1 MIRIIKNY
9 KIIIVSMLLL
19 TFVSGCNDFL
29 EVKSLTKIS
38 SDQLLSNEKGLKTL
52 LSNIYNGIPMEDFCY
67 RPNAGFNR
75 RGWQGGIGEMI
86 DASFYTDEAIKT
98 DGGEAIGPGSLNVW
112 SGSSSNGFNAWHRN
126 REINIFMK
134 SILKSKDENIIT
146 EERYNRLKSEG
157 HFARAYLYFALAK
170 RFGGV
175 PLIDWLQDDDY
186 SGDPTPLFIP
196 RTTELETW
204 KFVLSECD
212 KAVEYLPTP
221 ENFRPE
227 DGDPRYRASK
237 WAAYALKSRAAL
249 HAASLA
255 KYGDKVT
262 FTGKA
267 VDLKLVGIPQ
277 SEASFFY
284 NECITA
290 SKAIIDNSN
299 YSLYRPIP
307 LNQEE
312 AATNYQYL
320 FLRLPAEEVIFGRTY
335 LDGSVYEDQGHGF
348 DSYFAPSQAR
358 TGFHKWGRF
367 SVTLDIVDLYEDYT
381 DNGTGA
387 SAKIV
392 TRTDGTEDSSFDTNT
407 PAADQVRA
415 IPFVKY
421 DNPFDPFK
429 NKDARLHGSVIVPG
443 AEYKGITIIMQG
455 GMIGKDGNLRI
466 YEGGSE
472 TGLDGATYYSYGAEG
487 SGLYSGFATMTSID
501 DANFSCSGFT
511 VRKFLAENQNPVGS
525 ERSSSTPWIDFR
537 LAEIYLNYAEAVV
550 ESGAGDAVLAGKLIN
565 DLRKRAAHKDNIPLT
580 LDNVLKERQIEM
592 AFEHNRIWDLWRR
605 REYHTLF
612 SNYRRHS
619 LVQLIDLRENPPKYV
634 FLRMN
639 NFQDVRS
646 GGRTFQ
652 TMNYYWN
659 IPGTDVSGIVNNPG
673 RGE

>member
-1 MIRIIKNY
+1 MISNIRKY
-9 KIIIVSMLLL
+9 KLLFVSMLILA
-19 TFVSGCNDFL
+19 FVSSCNDFL

-38 SDQLLSNEKGLKTL
+38 SEQLLSNEKGMKTL
-52 LSNIYNGIPMEDFCY
+52 LANVYNGIPMEDFCF

-86 DASFYTDEAIKT
+86 DPSFYTDEALKS

-134 SILKSKDENIIT
+134 SIETTKNDGIIT
-146 EERYNRLKSEG
+146 EDRYNRLKSEG

-175 PLIDWLQDDDY
+175 PIIDWLQDDDY
-186 SGDPTPLFIP
+186 SGDPAPLFIP
-196 RTTELETW
+196 RDTELNTW

-212 KAVEYLPTP
+212 KAIEYLPTP
-221 ENFRPE
+221 ETFTSE
-227 DGDPRYRASK
+227 DGDPRYRATK

-255 KYGDKVT
+255 KYGNRVSYS
-262 FTGKA
+262 GRA
-267 VDLKLVGIPQ
+267 VDLKLVGMES

-284 NECITA
+284 NECISA

-299 YSLYRPIP
+299 HSLYRPTP
-307 LNQEE
+307 ANPTE

-320 FLRLPAEEVIFGRTY
+320 FLNLPDQEVIFGRTY
-335 LDGSVYEDQGHGF
+335 QDGSVYDDQGHGF

-381 DNGTGA
+381 DDGTGG
-387 SAKIV
+387 SAKIK
-392 TRTDGTEDSSFDTNT
+392 TRTDGIEDSHFDTNT
-407 PAADQVRA
+407 PTTAQVGA
-415 IPFVKY
+415 IPFIKY
-421 DNPFDPFK
+421 DNPFEPFK

-443 AEYKGITIIMQG
+443 ADYKGIKIIMQG
-455 GMIGKDGNLRI
+455 GMIGKDGSLRI

-472 TGLDGATYYSYGAEG
+472 TGLDGETYYSYGEE
-487 SGLYSGFATMTSID
+487 SPGLYSGFATMTSID

-511 VRKFLAENQNPVGS
+511 VRKFLAENQNPVGAD
-525 ERSSSTPWIDFR
+525 RSSSTAWIDFR
-537 LAEIYLNYAEAVV
+537 LAEVYLNYAEAVV
-550 ESGAGDAVLAGKLIN
+550 ESGVGDQALAARLIN
-565 DLRKRAAHKDNIPLT
+565 DLRKRAAHKDEIPLT
-580 LDNVLKERQIEM
+580 LENVMKERRIEM

-605 REYHTLF
+605 REYHTVF
-612 SNYRRHS
+612 DNYRRKS
-619 LVQLIDLRENPPKYV
+619 LVQLIDLRENPAKYV

-639 NFQDVRS
+639 NFQDVRA

-652 TMNYYWN
+652 TINYYWN

-673 RGE
+673 RE